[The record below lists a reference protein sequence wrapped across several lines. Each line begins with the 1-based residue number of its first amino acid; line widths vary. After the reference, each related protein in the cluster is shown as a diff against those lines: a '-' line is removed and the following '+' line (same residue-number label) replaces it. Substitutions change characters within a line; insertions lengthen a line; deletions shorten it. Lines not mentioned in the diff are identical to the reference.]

1 MTTAPAM
8 PDFAKTVNAVV
19 IRSSVWLGIRRI
31 INNFRSLKNNCKNL
45 PKPVDTLNI
54 TAYGNCMTTNHDIKD
69 LVNEDGTPTK
79 LFMSLW
85 REDKEAVKGNNL
97 FLGKEGGKWV
107 VKAGKPVFKACHNS
121 STIASGNCSTREAA
135 QALLDRRLAM
145 FAKEYSGEKMAE
157 LQAALNIRVEYDR
170 PKFGTPEERAAR
182 RQSWMALAEAKR
194 EERKSADYRPSR
206 WELNYTPSPEE
217 DVE

>member
-1 MTTAPAM
+1 
-8 PDFAKTVNAVV
+8 
-19 IRSSVWLGIRRI
+19 
-31 INNFRSLKNNCKNL
+31 
-45 PKPVDTLNI
+45 
-54 TAYGNCMTTNHDIKD
+54 MTTNHEIKD

-121 STIASGNCSTREAA
+121 STISSGNCSTREAA

-145 FAKEYSGEKMAE
+145 FAKEYSGDRLEEIK
-157 LQAALNIRVEYDR
+157 AALNIRVEYDR
-170 PKFGTPEERAAR
+170 PKFGTPEERSAR
-182 RQSWMALAEAKR
+182 RASWTALAEAKR

-206 WELNYTPSPEE
+206 WELNYTPGPEE